1 MPTTM
6 RKIDKRIGSDVKLAR
21 ALVARAAT
29 LTLPYE
35 ARCKSRLAAHLD
47 DGEAVALLMPRGT
60 VLAEGD
66 VLVADDGALVRVV
79 AARESLM
86 RVTAS
91 SAAELMRAAY
101 HLGNRHTPVELG
113 DGYLQ
118 LEVDTVLRDMLQ
130 GIGMRVEV
138 VDAPFHPEAGA
149 YGGGHKHGHD
159 ETFAEDY
166 ALAQKV
172 YAEHD
177 HGHAKE
183 HDHGHEHESGHRHD
197 HEHSHGH
204 KHEHEHEKAHKHG
217 HESAH
222 KHDENCQHNHPH
234 SHDATD

>member
-6 RKIDKRIGSDVKLAR
+6 RKIDKRIGSDIKLAR

-66 VLVADDGALVRVV
+66 VLVAEDGALIRVV
-79 AARESLM
+79 AAPESLM

-177 HGHAKE
+177 HGHAKG
-183 HDHGHEHESGHRHD
+183 HDHGHG
-197 HEHSHGH
+197 HEHGH
-204 KHEHEHEKAHKHG
+204 QHEHEHAKAHKHG
-217 HESAH
+217 HESEH

>member
-1 MPTTM
+1 MTTAM

-21 ALVARAAT
+21 ALVARAVT

-66 VLVADDGALVRVV
+66 VLVADDGALIRVV
-79 AARESLM
+79 AAPESLM

-138 VDAPFHPEAGA
+138 VDAPFHPEAYRDEFQERLNELIEAKLKGKTVAVAPKPGKAPVIDMMEALKRSLAAHGA
-149 YGGGHKHGHD
+149 SP
-159 ETFAEDY
+159 
-166 ALAQKV
+166 QK
-172 YAEHD
+172 APA
-177 HGHAKE
+177 GQKE
-183 HDHGHEHESGHRHD
+183 RSRR
-197 HEHSHGH
+197 
-204 KHEHEHEKAHKHG
+204 KAG
-217 HESAH
+217 
-222 KHDENCQHNHPH
+222 
-234 SHDATD
+234 